1 MYADIYGKQG
11 GMTMLPEK
19 LSLMCVAQ
27 FIMIVCI
34 FIIVIVDTL
43 GGKRTGFA
51 NLPNDYGIGQ
61 RGDVVVAT
69 PQLEELSLRQK
80 QDIAVAKLSAEN
92 TSQLTGTRDI
102 PVFFQDYDVEAV
114 RSKNGAVST
123 AREGF
128 TGKADDDL
136 EKALAGH

>member
-1 MYADIYGKQG
+1 MYADIYGSVNGG
-11 GMTMLPEK
+11 GMSLTPDN
-19 LSLMCVAQ
+19 LSWMCLVQFLM
-27 FIMIVCI
+27 I
-34 FIIVIVDTL
+34 FAIFVISIIGAA
-43 GGKRTGFA
+43 GGWAGFA
-51 NLPNDYGIGQ
+51 NLPDYGIGQ

-69 PQLEELSLRQK
+69 PQLAEFSLRQK
-80 QDIAVAKLSAEN
+80 QDNAIAKLSAGN

-128 TGKADDDL
+128 SGKADDDL

>member
-1 MYADIYGKQG
+1 MYADIYGSQG

-27 FIMIVCI
+27 FIMILAI

-43 GGKRTGFA
+43 GGVRTGFA
-51 NLPNDYGIGQ
+51 NLPDYGIGQ
-61 RGDVVVAT
+61 RRDVIAAI
-69 PQLEELSLRQK
+69 PAYEELSLQQK
-80 QDIAVAKLSAEN
+80 VDAAASSVTAP
-92 TSQLTGTRDI
+92 TSQLTGSRDV
-102 PVFFQDYDVEAV
+102 PVFFQDYAVEAV

-128 TGKADDDL
+128 SGKADDDL

>member
-27 FIMIVCI
+27 FIMIAVI
-34 FIIVIVDTL
+34 FLISIIGL
-43 GGKRTGFA
+43 FGGWSNFA
-51 NLPNDYGIGQ
+51 NLPDYGIGQ
-61 RGDVVVAT
+61 RRDIIAAI
-69 PQLEELSLRQK
+69 PAYEELSLQQK
-80 QDIAVAKLSAEN
+80 VDAAAASVK
-92 TSQLTGTRDI
+92 TSQLTGTRDV

-123 AREGF
+123 VREGF
-128 TGKADDDL
+128 SGKADDDL
-136 EKALAGH
+136 EKALSGH

>member
-27 FIMIVCI
+27 FIMILVI
-34 FIIVIVDTL
+34 FIISMIGVF
-43 GGKRTGFA
+43 GGWASFA
-51 NLPNDYGIGQ
+51 NLPDYGIGQ
-61 RGDVVVAT
+61 RRDIIAAI
-69 PQLEELSLRQK
+69 PAYEELSLQQK
-80 QDIAVAKLSAEN
+80 VDAATASVTAP
-92 TSQLTGTRDI
+92 TSQLTGSRDI

>member
-1 MYADIYGKQG
+1 MYANIYGSG
-11 GMTMLPEK
+11 DAPVWVCYVIMLCMI
-19 LSLMCVAQ
+19 LIVVAL
-27 FIMIVCI
+27 FMIATSKTI
-34 FIIVIVDTL
+34 SP
-43 GGKRTGFA
+43 FA

-80 QDIAVAKLSAEN
+80 NDIAVAKLSAGN